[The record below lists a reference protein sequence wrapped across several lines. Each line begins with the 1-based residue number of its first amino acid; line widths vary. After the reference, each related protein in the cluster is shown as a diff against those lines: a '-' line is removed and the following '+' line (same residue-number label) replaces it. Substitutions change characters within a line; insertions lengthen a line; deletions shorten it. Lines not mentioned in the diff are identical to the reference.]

1 VWIDTARGAK
11 AISYLRSM
19 AQLNVMEEFH
29 AHRMA
34 ERKRDAYF
42 IIRQEMDHEQD
53 KEKCEKER
61 A

>member
-1 VWIDTARGAK
+1 VWIDTTRGAK

-19 AQLNVMEEFH
+19 ARLNVMEEFH

-53 KEKCEKER
+53 KEK
-61 A
+61 